1 MKIIISKEIGFC
13 FGVKKALE
21 SVRKNLKDMP
31 KPVRMYGFLIH
42 NEEVVKE
49 LCRLGI
55 EIIDSLEGVSKGTL
69 IITAHGIS
77 PKIKSMLQER
87 TSLTI
92 LDTTCPKVSA
102 IHRIVQKLNKEGKT
116 IIIFGDS
123 EHQEVKGIKGAAGK
137 DSIVISS
144 LEDFLKLKIDKNK
157 RYSLV
162 VQTTQDIE
170 VFEKISSFLKENFPE
185 IEIINT
191 ICDTTYKR
199 QAEIKEIAP
208 KSDLVLIIGSKR
220 SANTRRLYE
229 TSLAINKNT
238 YHISGASS
246 LKREW
251 FLNKKSVG
259 IGAGASTPDSII
271 KEVVGKVK
279 EYEKKD

>member
-21 SVRKNLKDMP
+21 SVRENLREMP

-55 EIIDSLEGVSKGTL
+55 EIVDNLEGVNKGTL

-77 PKIKSMLQER
+77 PKVKSMLQER
-87 TSLTI
+87 INLAI

-102 IHRIVQKLNKEGKT
+102 IHRIVQKLNKKGKI
-116 IIIFGDS
+116 IIIFGDPK
-123 EHQEVKGIKGAAGK
+123 HQEVKGIKGAAGEN
-137 DSIVISS
+137 SIVLSS

-191 ICDTTYKR
+191 ICNTTYKR

-208 KSDLVLIIGSKR
+208 KSDLVLIIGSKK

-238 YHISGASS
+238 YYISGPSS
-246 LKREW
+246 LRQDW
-251 FLNKKSVG
+251 FSGKKSVG
-259 IGAGASTPDSII
+259 IGAGASTPNSII
-271 KEVVGKVK
+271 KEVVGRVK
-279 EYEKKD
+279 EYEKKN